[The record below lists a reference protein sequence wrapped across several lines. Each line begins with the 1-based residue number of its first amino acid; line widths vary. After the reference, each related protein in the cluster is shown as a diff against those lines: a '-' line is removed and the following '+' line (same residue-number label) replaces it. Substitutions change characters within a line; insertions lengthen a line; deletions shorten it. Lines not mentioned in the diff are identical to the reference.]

1 MYSRITAS
9 SRPTI
14 EMKYPLAQKCCPVKL
29 RFRSPIDTS
38 QVDSTRTAH
47 QPFLRAVSSGPT
59 TPSSSRRAEI
69 GKCCTYSSSRRSV
82 DVVNI
87 VPLGSLLVF
96 ASPLSLPFADKR
108 LRGRVTQKLERHQQE
123 GCPEI
128 GLVVSP
134 SLPDRADEVDRM
146 TVCGVVV
153 DVPALSKASALG
165 RIPDLIQTRRG

>member
-1 MYSRITAS
+1 M
-9 SRPTI
+9 
-14 EMKYPLAQKCCPVKL
+14 
-29 RFRSPIDTS
+29 
-38 QVDSTRTAH
+38 
-47 QPFLRAVSSGPT
+47 
-59 TPSSSRRAEI
+59 
-69 GKCCTYSSSRRSV
+69 
-82 DVVNI
+82 VNI